1 MNLPTLD
8 EMCISEEV
16 QNKYAKDVAINDIIE
31 EIYGEEIIV
40 QKRL

>member
-16 QNKYAKDVAINDIIE
+16 QDKYAKDIAINDIIQE
-31 EIYGEEIIV
+31 VYGEETV
-40 QKRL
+40 V